1 SCMLRWNDG
10 LYALDSD
17 DEFQK
22 ETILT
27 TLGHSLERFL
37 TKTPEEF
44 AKYSLTH
51 GTGSTEAVEPM
62 SYNYAQME
70 DFILRSQLDC
80 YDESLPRKTFDLKT
94 RAALAIRMD
103 HENYMEY
110 EGYRIKQLNGM
121 YESFEREYYDMIR
134 APMLKYNFQVRIG
147 NMDGIFVA
155 YH

>member
-1 SCMLRWNDG
+1 MLMLWM
-10 LYALDSD
+10 
-17 DEFQK
+17 Q
-22 ETILT
+22 
-27 TLGHSLERFL
+27 GHSLERFL

-155 YH
+155 YHNTFRMYGF